1 MQGLPSSNFDLLPV
15 RETFRALRHRAR
27 QNGRLI
33 KRASKILSARVPF
46 PETADKV
53 FTEVECVVKSFGRS
67 ASNLGRRLL
76 RGSTPEILAT
86 SVSLQSSDDSKLAK
100 VAYSALSSIIAHLG
114 IKAAY
119 VSESAARHAFQKVG
133 GRAELRQSE
142 TAARLLLTL
151 LEENVVVCPETP
163 LDGGPPQPVI
173 VFALLLWLQS
183 DCDDPYSGEA
193 IFAASDLSVA
203 LSRDIMDSVGRRDE
217 NAIIS
222 LFEEFSPHV

>member
-1 MQGLPSSNFDLLPV
+1 LQGLPSSNFDLLPV

-33 KRASKILSARVPF
+33 KRASKMLSARVPF
-46 PETADKV
+46 PKTADRV
-53 FTEVECVVKSFGRS
+53 FAEVECAVKSFGRR
-67 ASNLGRRLL
+67 ASNLGRKLL

-86 SVSLQSSDDSKLAK
+86 AVSLQSSDDSKLAK
-100 VAYSALSSIIAHLG
+100 VAYSALSSIIGHLS
-114 IKAAY
+114 IKGAY
-119 VSESAARHAFQKVG
+119 VSEAAARHAFTKVG

-142 TAARLLLTL
+142 TAARLLLSL
-151 LEENVVVCPETP
+151 LEENVVTCPETSK
-163 LDGGPPQPVI
+163 DGGPPRPVI

-193 IFAASDLSVA
+193 IFAASGLSVA
-203 LSRDIMDSVGRRDE
+203 LSADIMDGVGRRDE
-217 NAIIS
+217 KAITN